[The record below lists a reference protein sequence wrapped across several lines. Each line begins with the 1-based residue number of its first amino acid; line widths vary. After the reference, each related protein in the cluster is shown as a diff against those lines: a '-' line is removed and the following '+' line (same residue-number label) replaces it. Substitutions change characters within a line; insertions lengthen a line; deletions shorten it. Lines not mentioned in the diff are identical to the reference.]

1 MEQQQPTTA
10 ATQQRNATTTSN
22 RKRSKTN
29 NNSPATK
36 KKNRP
41 EQTTEIEHHQNQHRQ
56 QHTHH
61 QQLVLNQFNHHH
73 VHPQA
78 QSTSNTQFQLSNL
91 PNEEDFPMI
100 RCGWNN
106 CHQGFW
112 ILEDLIQHLV
122 GENGHVPP
130 DPTAPRGQKSP
141 CEWSGCPKQGKP
153 QGSRMA
159 LLVHLRS
166 HTGEKPFSCHKPE
179 CDKTFSRTDALAK
192 HVRVSHG
199 EILPTLRSSTTGAK
213 KRTKADNESEGEDEG
228 LTMEDSNK
236 SNNIDSQEGQ
246 LITPS
251 TGTGEKELIEII
263 NENGKLFKEDVDAD
277 LRTEDERKSL
287 QELSTKYPS
296 TEFEF
301 LEYILLKVKLKFA
314 LGEREILRSEFGMI
328 QKKEETLK
336 KQKDMY
342 LDEIMKQEIGPESS
356 DLWRSTIDNLG
367 APPGAN
373 DSSTSNTNPLP
384 PTQQQQQHPPFSFPH
399 QEELYRLRQL
409 NPYP

>member
-141 CEWSGCPKQGKP
+141 CEWSVVLNKENRKEVEWPYLYIYE
-153 QGSRMA
+153 SA
-159 LLVHLRS
+159 SFDLIIYIV
-166 HTGEKPFSCHKPE
+166 E

-192 HVRVSHG
+192 H
-199 EILPTLRSSTTGAK
+199 
-213 KRTKADNESEGEDEG
+213 
-228 LTMEDSNK
+228 
-236 SNNIDSQEGQ
+236 
-246 LITPS
+246 
-251 TGTGEKELIEII
+251 
-263 NENGKLFKEDVDAD
+263 EDVDAD

>member
-1 MEQQQPTTA
+1 MLLQL
-10 ATQQRNATTTSN
+10 ATEN
-22 RKRSKTN
+22 
-29 NNSPATK
+29 
-36 KKNRP
+36 
-41 EQTTEIEHHQNQHRQ
+41 ENQHRQ

-130 DPTAPRGQKSP
+130 DPTAPRVI
-141 CEWSGCPKQGKP
+141 
-153 QGSRMA
+153 
-159 LLVHLRS
+159 L
-166 HTGEKPFSCHKPE
+166 EKTFSCHKPE

-287 QELSTKYPS
+287 QELSTKYPLPNS
-296 TEFEF
+296 NSWNIFCLKILCFPCSYF
-301 LEYILLKVKLKFA
+301 LA
-314 LGEREILRSEFGMI
+314 R
-328 QKKEETLK
+328 
-336 KQKDMY
+336 
-342 LDEIMKQEIGPESS
+342 PESS

-367 APPGAN
+367 APPGPMTVPRQIRIL
-373 DSSTSNTNPLP
+373 SLLRSNNNNILLSHFLIKKNSIVFVNLTLIP
-384 PTQQQQQHPPFSFPH
+384 
-399 QEELYRLRQL
+399 E
-409 NPYP
+409 